1 MVNIFVAKFFIGF
14 SFFFLRKKYYIVFVV
29 CRLGND
35 SQIAVRMMQKE
46 GIDGPRDIIGGLLSW
61 STKVDESFPKY

>member
-1 MVNIFVAKFFIGF
+1 MKMVKEIASFFI
-14 SFFFLRKKYYIVFVV
+14 SLFFKKCCIVFVI

-61 STKVDESFPKY
+61 STKVDESFPIY